1 MKREKPRQAFFLY
14 ARILS
19 ILVMLLAFACLLVF
33 RYIVRGPESID
44 EEAYAPISS
53 SGALFGSIMR
63 DRPGNNV
70 KGLNRQ
76 IVVLYDISRDGT
88 FSADLTSGLNEFLLS
103 LLFDPPDSL
112 EKKLPQDQYSYME
125 NRLSECGISQPLVSE
140 DKRVGVTLAYTGII
154 AKEMDRLN
162 SLVNGQQGIAFDDYV
177 NRLIKSYLSSRDRF
191 HTTNLE
197 MSAEAVREQILSEL
211 PSRRSEFVSSILPL
225 PTFSLPFS
233 PRAVYPNH
241 FAAETIIVRVSA
253 IYSGSSQ
260 NRLGEDLSYIASRYR
275 NRFREEPLK
284 ELYSQYAV
292 SESCF
297 LISHNRP
304 ETYTSVYIEVF
315 RLQPPDILRDFLAF
329 SQSPIQL
336 SPHDDGYQFA
346 SEFKLENLDRTGL
359 ANIGLELDS
368 AEWHPTVEAN
378 GRLYE
383 LRDHLTSDGSMIPF
397 SGLPNP
403 YWDYRFRGFALLVGR
418 YNAHS
423 NFGLS
428 LPVIVSE
435 EWDSEIAGKPKP
447 GYPRFPLLALPFG
460 GVIAIGLALL
470 AISLVERKRV
480 PPYMKLSDEHPSTH
494 KLYADPQI
502 EHRYWLIANMDLA
515 NRTEMQARFFVC
527 NAGGRGLKVALWL
540 ENMGEYSQEDYEA
553 WQVKLREN
561 ILKVRA
567 HGRKLITVNVDG
579 SALPIEERNVLKKLI
594 IQPANIDQS
603 ALEVV
608 LDLRATG
615 KPISEHC

>member
-1 MKREKPRQAFFLY
+1 MKRERPRQAFFLY
-14 ARILS
+14 AKILS
-19 ILVMLLAFACLLVF
+19 ILIIILAFACLLVF
-33 RYIVRGPESID
+33 RYIARGPESID

-53 SGALFGSIMR
+53 SDDLFGSIMR
-63 DRPGNNV
+63 DRPGNTV
-70 KGLNRQ
+70 KGLSRQ

-88 FSADLTSGLNEFLLS
+88 FSADLTSKLNELLLS
-103 LLFDPPDSL
+103 LLFDPPDLL
-112 EKKLPQDQYSYME
+112 EKKLPQDRYSYME
-125 NRLSECGISQPLVSE
+125 NRLGECGISQPLVSE

-177 NRLIKSYLSSRDRF
+177 NRFIKSYLSSRDRF
-191 HTTNLE
+191 HITNLE
-197 MSAEAVREQILSEL
+197 MSAEAMREQILSEL
-211 PSRRSEFVSSILPL
+211 PSSRGEFVSSILPL

-241 FAAETIIVRVSA
+241 FAAETLIVRVSA

-260 NRLGEDLSYIASRYR
+260 NRLGEDLSYIASGYR

-284 ELYSQYAV
+284 ELYSQYSV

-336 SPHDDGYQFA
+336 SPQDDGYQFA
-346 SEFKLENLDRTGL
+346 PEFKLENLDRTGL

-383 LRDHLTSDGSMIPF
+383 LRDHLASDGSMIPF

-403 YWDYRFRGFALLVGR
+403 YWDYRFRGFVLLIGR

-435 EWDSEIAGKPKP
+435 EWDSEIAGKPEP
-447 GYPRFPLLALPFG
+447 GRPKFPLFALPFG

-480 PPYMKLSDEHPSTH
+480 PPYMEVSDERPSTH
-494 KLYADPQI
+494 TLYADPQN
-502 EHRYWLIANMDLA
+502 EHRYWLIVNMDLA
-515 NRTEMQARFFVC
+515 NRTQTQARFFVC
-527 NAGGRGLKVALWL
+527 NTGGRGLKVALWL
-540 ENMGEYSQEDYEA
+540 ENMGEYSQDDYEA
-553 WQVKLREN
+553 WQVTLREN

-567 HGRKLITVNVDG
+567 HGKKLITLNVDG
-579 SALPIEERNVLKKLI
+579 SALPLEERNVLKKLI
-594 IQPANIDQS
+594 IQPANMDQS

-608 LDLRATG
+608 LDLRATHE
-615 KPISEHC
+615 PISEHS